1 MKLSHSPVSS
11 DVIHVRS
18 GKLHSL
24 MADTFCVP
32 VVLPQLLRY
41 EKLSLDRK
49 NNSAG
54 WPLVTGWNA
63 VVMLAAFS
71 SMLPSV
77 YVSHIYYALKV
88 KKCEWCFLFCSISE
102 QYKCQT
108 ISQYVIDT

>member
-1 MKLSHSPVSS
+1 MKLSHGPVSS

-24 MADTFCVP
+24 MADAFCVP
-32 VVLPQLLRY
+32 VELPQLRY

-54 WPLVTGWNA
+54 WPLGTGWHA

-77 YVSHIYYALKV
+77 YVSHIYYARKV
-88 KKCEWCFLFCSISE
+88 KKM
-102 QYKCQT
+102 
-108 ISQYVIDT
+108 

>member
-1 MKLSHSPVSS
+1 MKLSHGPVSS

-24 MADTFCVP
+24 MADAFCVP
-32 VVLPQLLRY
+32 VELPQLRY

-54 WPLVTGWNA
+54 WPLGTGWHA

-88 KKCEWCFLFCSISE
+88 KKKCEWCFLFCPILE